1 MYILVYMI
9 EEKKNN
15 LCSICGKKYSSRQ
28 SLHNHKKRMHPEKDT
43 TFPTFS
49 NQNTTQIQ
57 PEIQHNTTNIQHTCK
72 YCNKVFSFSQ
82 SKYRHQKKCKYN
94 TDVNYISKD
103 EHLEELQKIKEK
115 QAEEL
120 HQLKEELTAQFT
132 KMLNEK
138 NVGNTN
144 NNTMKIGD
152 HNTDIGTQNNFT
164 IIQLGKEDVLGTIT
178 QKEKLKIL
186 NERYKSVL
194 ELVKLMHCSGKYPQ
208 FNNTIINNLKSP
220 FALTYNDEEDQF
232 VTTNKDD
239 LVSDI
244 VSYRTTN
251 VEEILEENKGKVSIQ
266 TDKKV
271 KELIE
276 ILEKDDLNIMEE
288 DIDFA
293 KKYTT
298 KVMTSIYD
306 KRKEIKQ
313 KLRSK
318 IDEMK

>member
-1 MYILVYMI
+1 MM
-9 EEKKNN
+9 EEKKKN

-49 NQNTTQIQ
+49 KSKVSLNIPQSKSIVSQIYQ
-57 PEIQHNTTNIQHTCK
+57 CK
-72 YCNKVFSFSQ
+72 YCDKVYKHKQ
-82 SKYRHQKKCKYN
+82 SKYKHEKNCKHN
-94 TDVNYISKD
+94 TNVNYISKE
-103 EHLEELQKIKEK
+103 EHLEELEK
-115 QAEEL
+115 
-120 HQLKEELTAQFT
+120 LKEELTAQFT

-152 HNTDIGTQNNFT
+152 HNTDITTQNNFT

-208 FNNTIINNLKSP
+208 FNNSIISNLKSE
-220 FALTYNDEEDQF
+220 FALTYDDSEDKFLTTDKDE
-232 VTTNKDD
+232 

-251 VEEILEENKGKVSIQ
+251 VEEILEENKDKVSIQ

-276 ILEKDDLNIMEE
+276 ILEKDDLNIIEGN
-288 DIDFA
+288 IDFS

>member
-1 MYILVYMI
+1 MM
-9 EEKKNN
+9 EEKKKN

-28 SLHNHKKRMHPEKDT
+28 SLHNHKKRMHPEKNT

-49 NQNTTQIQ
+49 KPTYT
-57 PEIQHNTTNIQHTCK
+57 PNIPQTYHQDTPNVSKKGLQCK
-72 YCNKVFSFSQ
+72 YCNKVFAYPSG
-82 SKYRHQKKCKYN
+82 KYRHEKNCKHN
-94 TDVNYISKD
+94 TNVNYISKE

-120 HQLKEELTAQFT
+120 QKLKEELTSQFM
-132 KMLNEK
+132 KMIKEEYHPKTQNIGNQLN
-138 NVGNTN
+138 
-144 NNTMKIGD
+144 D
-152 HNTDIGTQNNFT
+152 HAIGTQNNI

-208 FNNTIINNLKSP
+208 FNNSIISNLKSE
-220 FALTYNDEEDQF
+220 FALTYDENEDKF
-232 VTTNKDD
+232 VTTDKDE

-251 VEEILEENKGKVSIQ
+251 VEEILEENKDKISKQ

-288 DIDFA
+288 DIDFS

-306 KRKEIKQ
+306 KRKEIKKQ
-313 KLRSK
+313 LKEQIK
-318 IDEMK
+318 EMK

>member
-1 MYILVYMI
+1 MM
-9 EEKKNN
+9 EEKKKN

-49 NQNTTQIQ
+49 KSKVSLNIPQSKSIVSQIYQ
-57 PEIQHNTTNIQHTCK
+57 CK
-72 YCNKVFSFSQ
+72 YCDKVYKHKQ
-82 SKYRHQKKCKYN
+82 SKYKHEKNCKHN
-94 TDVNYISKD
+94 TNVNYISKE
-103 EHLEELQKIKEK
+103 EHLEELEK
-115 QAEEL
+115 
-120 HQLKEELTAQFT
+120 LKEELTAQFT

-152 HNTDIGTQNNFT
+152 HNTDITTQNNFT

-194 ELVKLMHCSGKYPQ
+194 ELVKLMYCSGKYPQ
-208 FNNTIINNLKSP
+208 FNNSIISNLKSE
-220 FALTYNDEEDQF
+220 FALTYDDSEDKFLTTDKDE
-232 VTTNKDD
+232 

-251 VEEILEENKGKVSIQ
+251 VEEILEENKDKVSIQ

-276 ILEKDDLNIMEE
+276 ILEKDDLNIIEGN
-288 DIDFA
+288 IDFS

>member
-1 MYILVYMI
+1 MK
-9 EEKKNN
+9 EKNKV

-49 NQNTTQIQ
+49 KSKVSLTNTKSKSIVSQIYQ
-57 PEIQHNTTNIQHTCK
+57 CK
-72 YCNKVFSFSQ
+72 YCDKVYKHKQ
-82 SKYRHQKKCKYN
+82 SKYKHEKNCKHN
-94 TDVNYISKD
+94 TDVNYISKE
-103 EHLEELQKIKEK
+103 EHLEELQKLEKEITDK
-115 QAEEL
+115 
-120 HQLKEELTAQFT
+120 LTAQFM

-138 NVGNTN
+138 NIGNTN

-152 HNTDIGTQNNFT
+152 HNTDITTQNNFT

-208 FNNTIINNLKSP
+208 FNNSIISNLKSE
-220 FALTYNDEEDQF
+220 FALTYDENEDKF
-232 VTTNKDD
+232 VTTDKDE

-251 VEEILEENKGKVSIQ
+251 VEEILEENKGKISKQ

-288 DIDFA
+288 DIDFS
-293 KKYTT
+293 KKYNT

-313 KLRSK
+313 KLKSK

>member
-1 MYILVYMI
+1 MNEL
-9 EEKKNN
+9 KKYSCN
-15 LCSICGKKYSSRQ
+15 ICGKEYKHRQ
-28 SLHNHKKRMHPEKDT
+28 SLRNHMKLKHTEKDA

-49 NQNTTQIQ
+49 KPNTTQIQ
-57 PEIQHNTTNIQHTCK
+57 PKIQHNTTNIQHTCK
-72 YCNKVFSFSQ
+72 YCNKVFAFSQ

-94 TDVNYISKD
+94 TDVNYISKE
-103 EHLEELQKIKEK
+103 EHLEELQKLEKEITDK
-115 QAEEL
+115 
-120 HQLKEELTAQFT
+120 LTAQFT

-138 NVGNTN
+138 NAGNTN

-152 HNTDIGTQNNFT
+152 HNTDITTQNNFT

-208 FNNTIINNLKSP
+208 FNNSIISNLKSE
-220 FALTYNDEEDQF
+220 FALTYDENEDQF
-232 VTTNKDD
+232 VTTDKDE

-251 VEEILEENKGKVSIQ
+251 VEEILEENKDKVSKQ

-276 ILEKDDLNIMEE
+276 ILEKDDLNIIEGN
-288 DIDFA
+288 IDFA
-293 KKYTT
+293 KKYNT

-313 KLRSK
+313 KLKSK

>member
-1 MYILVYMI
+1 M
-9 EEKKNN
+9 EEKKKV

-28 SLHNHKKRMHPEKDT
+28 SLYNHKKRMHPENNT

-49 NQNTTQIQ
+49 NLNTTQIQ
-57 PEIQHNTTNIQHTCK
+57 PKIQHNTTQIQPTCK
-72 YCNKVFSFSQ
+72 YCNKSFAFSQ

-94 TDVNYISKD
+94 TDINYISKQ
-103 EHLEELQKIKEK
+103 EHLEELQK
-115 QAEEL
+115 
-120 HQLKEELTAQFT
+120 LKEELTAQFT

-138 NVGNTN
+138 TIGNTN

-152 HNTDIGTQNNFT
+152 HNTDITTQNNYT

-208 FNNTIINNLKSP
+208 FNNSIISSLKSP
-220 FALTYNDEEDQF
+220 FALTYNEKEDQF
-232 VTTNKDD
+232 VTTDKDE

-251 VEEILEENKGKVSIQ
+251 VEEILEENKGKVSKQ
-266 TDKKV
+266 TNKKV

-288 DIDFA
+288 DIDFS
-293 KKYTT
+293 KKYNT

-306 KRKEIKQ
+306 KRKELKKQ
-313 KLRSK
+313 LKNK
-318 IDEMK
+318 IEEMK